1 MSLLFG
7 LIALIV
13 ALTVHEFAHAAV
25 ADYLGD
31 PTARLEGRKTLNPLA
46 HIDPIGTFLLP
57 LFLIFTRSPV
67 VFGWGKLVPFDDYNL
82 KNPRRD
88 AALISLAGPASN
100 LILATFLSL
109 LFRLLLIATDSS
121 MIAGLI
127 IPLVI
132 LNVGLGIFNLIPI
145 HPLDGAKILLGLL
158 SEESAW
164 KMEALFRQFG
174 SFLLIFLLFPIFG
187 ASPIMLVI
195 SPIINLIL
203 QILLPGNLL

>member
-67 VFGWGKLVPFDDYNL
+67 VFGWGKPVPFDDYNL

>member
-1 MSLLFG
+1 MSLFFG
-7 LIALIV
+7 LIALLV
-13 ALTVHEFAHAAV
+13 ALTVHEFAHAAM
-25 ADYLGD
+25 ADHLGD
-31 PTARLEGRKTLNPLA
+31 PTAKLEGRKTLNPLA

-57 LFLIFTRSPV
+57 LFLIFSGSSI
-67 VFGWGKLVPFDDYNL
+67 VFGWGKPVPFDDYNL

-100 LILATFLSL
+100 LILATLLSL

-127 IPLVI
+127 IPLII

-145 HPLDGAKILLGLL
+145 HPLDGSKILLGLL

-174 SFLLIFLLFPIFG
+174 FFLLIFLLFPVFG

-203 QILLPGNLL
+203 QILLPGSLL

>member
-67 VFGWGKLVPFDDYNL
+67 VFGWGKPVPFDDYNL

-145 HPLDGAKILLGLL
+145 HPLDGSKILLGLL
-158 SEESAW
+158 SAESAL

-174 SFLLIFLLFPIFG
+174 FFLLIFLLFPIFG

-203 QILLPGNLL
+203 QILLPGSLL